1 VTKPTSEAA
10 LLASL
15 AQLKTECDEKQ
26 ARFVRC
32 CAELGAEIGKR
43 HRAERQRDELLAA
56 LTKIL
61 AGLRSRKGTDGEGK
75 LSVLEM
81 VVMKKAIEEATGEKP

>member
-1 VTKPTSEAA
+1 VTKTTPEAA

-15 AQLKTECDEKQ
+15 ALLKAECDEQQ

-32 CAELGAEIGKR
+32 CGKLGAEIGR
-43 HRAERQRDELLAA
+43 RQRAERQREELLGA

-75 LSVLEM
+75 LSVLEI